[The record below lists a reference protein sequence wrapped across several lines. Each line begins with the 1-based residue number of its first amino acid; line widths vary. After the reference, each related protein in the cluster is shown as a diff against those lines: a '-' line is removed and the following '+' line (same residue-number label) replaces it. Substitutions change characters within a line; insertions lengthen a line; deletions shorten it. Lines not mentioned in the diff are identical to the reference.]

1 MRTFEWFCCYGEII
15 LLKLIFV
22 SLLLISNSIF
32 AAGFYLS
39 EIGTPGSLG
48 TAGVGNPVN
57 NKGADSAWTNPA
69 GMTGLDKSQFMS
81 GMQILIPQVKFKSS
95 FAGAG
100 GVDGGNAGSIAMIPS
115 SFYVKKV
122 SERLRL
128 GFSITA
134 PLGGGLD
141 YNDDFNNSN
150 DDFVGRYAATKAL
163 LAGIAISP
171 SFGYKVNDKL
181 SIGSGVSI
189 IWTRF
194 DMDIAINLPAP
205 GAPDGKVELDDA
217 TGFGYQP
224 FVGLQYQPTD
234 RMLIGLV
241 YRGKADTDLK
251 GDVLFR
257 NFAAGQADTIKVN
270 WDNPQTFNAGLKYK
284 LSDDKMIAVNAGWED
299 WSKFSHNQISFSGGT
314 FNPGGTI
321 DRKFDDTWHAGIAY
335 AQNFNKS
342 RRVSFG
348 FSYDSSPVSD
358 ANRTIDLPFD
368 ETFKFSTSYS
378 VLGAGNFDYAFGAS
392 LIVFGDGKVDQI
404 AQGVRFVGKFD
415 SNHML
420 MIGATIRP
428 KSK

>member
-1 MRTFEWFCCYGEII
+1 

-22 SLLLISNSIF
+22 FLLLVSNSIF

-57 NKGADSAWTNPA
+57 NQGADSAWTNPA
-69 GMTGLDKSQFMS
+69 GMTGLDHSQFMS
-81 GMQILIPQVKFKSS
+81 GMQMLVPQVKFESS
-95 FAGAG
+95 FAGKG
-100 GVDGGNAGSIAMIPS
+100 GRNGGNAGSIAMIPS
-115 SFYVKKV
+115 SFYVRKV
-122 SERLRL
+122 SDKLRL

-141 YNDDFNNSN
+141 YNDDFSNSN
-150 DDFVGRYAATKAL
+150 DDFVGRYGATKAL
-163 LAGIAISP
+163 LAGIALSP
-171 SFGYKVNDKL
+171 SLGYKVNDKL
-181 SIGSGVSI
+181 SVGGGVSI

-194 DMDIAINLPAP
+194 DMDIAINQGVL
-205 GAPDGKVELDDA
+205 PDGKVELDDA

-234 RMLIGLV
+234 RMLIGMV
-241 YRGKADTDLK
+241 YRAKADVDLK
-251 GDVLFR
+251 GDVLWR
-257 NFAAGQADTIKVN
+257 NFVVPAQIDTIKVN
-270 WDNPQTFNAGLKYK
+270 WDNPQTFNTGVKYQ

-299 WSKFSHNQISFSGGT
+299 WSKFSKNQLSFSGGIL
-314 FNPGGTI
+314 NPAGTI

-335 AQNFNKS
+335 AQSFNKTS
-342 RRVSFG
+342 RISFG

-378 VLGAGNFDYAFGAS
+378 VIGDNSFDYSFGAS
-392 LIVFGDGKVDQI
+392 LIVFGDAKVDQT
-404 AQGVRFVGKFD
+404 AQGVRFVGEFD

>member
-1 MRTFEWFCCYGEII
+1 

-32 AAGFYLS
+32 AAGFYIS

-48 TAGVGNPVN
+48 TAGVANPVN
-57 NKGADSAWTNPA
+57 NQGADTAWTNPA

-81 GMQILIPQVKFKSS
+81 GMQMIAPQIRFESS

-100 GVDGGNAGSIAMIPS
+100 GVDGGNAGNIALIPS

-141 YNDDFNNSN
+141 YNDSFGTST
-150 DDFVGRYAATKAL
+150 DDFVGRYGATKAL

-171 SFGYKVNDKL
+171 SVGYKVNDKL
-181 SIGSGVSI
+181 SIGGGVSI
-189 IWTRF
+189 IWTRY
-194 DMDIAINLPAP
+194 DMDIAINQP
-205 GAPDGKVELDDA
+205 GPLPDGKVELDDA

-234 RMLIGLV
+234 RLLFGLV
-241 YRGKADTDLK
+241 YRGKADVELK

-257 NFAAGQADTIKVN
+257 NLAVTPPINTFKVA
-270 WDNPQTFNAGLKYK
+270 WDNPQMLKGGLRFN
-284 LSDDKMIAVNAGWED
+284 LSDDKMIAVSGDWEE
-299 WSKFSHNQISFSGGT
+299 WSKFSHNQLSFNGGIL
-314 FNPGGTI
+314 NVSL
-321 DRKFDDTWHAGIAY
+321 DRKFKDTWNAGIAY
-335 AQNFNKS
+335 VQDFDKNK
-342 RRVSFG
+342 RVSFG

-378 VLGAGNFDYAFGAS
+378 VLGAGNFDYAFGAT
-392 LIVFGDGKVDQI
+392 LFVFGDGKVDQT
-404 AQGVRFVGKFD
+404 AQGVRFVGEFD
-415 SNHML
+415 DNHML

>member
-1 MRTFEWFCCYGEII
+1 MI
-15 LLKLIFV
+15 KLIFV

-32 AAGFYLS
+32 AAGFYIS

-48 TAGVGNPVN
+48 TAGVVNPVN
-57 NKGADSAWTNPA
+57 DFGADSAWTNPA

-81 GMQILIPQVKFKSS
+81 GMQMIAPQIRFKSS
-95 FAGAG
+95 FAGKG
-100 GVDGGNAGSIAMIPS
+100 GGNGGNAGNIAIIPS

-141 YNDDFNNSN
+141 YNDSFGTST
-150 DDFVGRYAATKAL
+150 DDFVGRYGATKAL
-163 LAGIAISP
+163 LAGIALSP
-171 SFGYKVNDKL
+171 SLGYKVNDKL
-181 SIGSGVSI
+181 SVGGGVSI
-189 IWTRF
+189 VWTRF
-194 DMDIAINLPAP
+194 DMDIAINQGQL
-205 GAPDGKVELDDA
+205 PDGKVELDDL

-224 FVGLQYQPTD
+224 FLGLQYQPTD
-234 RMLIGLV
+234 RLLLGLV
-241 YRGKADTDLK
+241 YRAKADVELK

-257 NFAAGQADTIKVN
+257 NFVGPALFNTVKVA
-270 WDNPQTFNAGLKYK
+270 WDNPQMLKGGLRFN
-284 LSDDKMIAVNAGWED
+284 LSDDKMIAVSGDWED
-299 WSKFSHNQISFSGGT
+299 WSQFSHNQLSFSGPV
-314 FNPGGTI
+314 FSPVVSL
-321 DRKFDDTWHAGIAY
+321 DRKWDDTWNAGIAY
-335 AQNFNKS
+335 VQDFDKNK
-342 RRVSFG
+342 RISFG

-378 VLGAGNFDYAFGAS
+378 VRGAGNFDYAFGAT
-392 LIVFGDGKVDQI
+392 LFVFGDGKVDQT
-404 AQGVRFVGKFD
+404 AQGVRFVGEFD
-415 SNHML
+415 DNHML

>member
-1 MRTFEWFCCYGEII
+1 MI
-15 LLKLIFV
+15 KLIFV

-48 TAGVGNPVN
+48 TAGVANPVN

-81 GMQILIPQVKFKSS
+81 GMQMIAPQIKFESS

-100 GVDGGNAGSIAMIPS
+100 GSDGGNAGNIAIIPS

-141 YNDDFNNSN
+141 YNDDFATSS
-150 DDFVGRYAATKAL
+150 DDFVGRYGTTKAL

-171 SFGYKVNDKL
+171 SLGYKVNDKL
-181 SIGSGVSI
+181 SVGGGVSI
-189 IWTRF
+189 LWTRF
-194 DMDIAINLPAP
+194 DQDIAINQGPL
-205 GAPDGKVELDDA
+205 PDGKVELDDA

-224 FVGLQYQPTD
+224 FFGLQYQPTD
-234 RMLIGLV
+234 RLLIGLV
-241 YRGKADTDLK
+241 YRTKADTDLK
-251 GDVLFR
+251 GSVLWR
-257 NFAAGQADTIKVN
+257 NLAVTPQINTFKVS
-270 WDNPQTFNAGLKYK
+270 WDNPQTFQAGLRFN
-284 LSDDKMIAVNAGWED
+284 LTDDKVIAVSGDWED
-299 WSKFSHNQISFSGGT
+299 WSKFSNNQLSFSGGLLS
-314 FNPGGTI
+314 PVVAL
-321 DRKFDDTWHAGIAY
+321 DRKWDDTWNAGIAY
-335 AQNFNKS
+335 VQDFDKNK
-342 RRVSFG
+342 RISFG

-368 ETFKFSTSYS
+368 ESFKFSTSYS
-378 VLGAGNFDYAFGAS
+378 VLGAGNLDYAFGAT
-392 LIVFGDGKVDQI
+392 LFVFGDGKVDQT
-404 AQGVRFVGKFD
+404 AQGVRFVGEFD

>member
-1 MRTFEWFCCYGEII
+1 MKRSI
-15 LLKLIFV
+15 KLIFI

-32 AAGFYLS
+32 AAGFYIS

-48 TAGVGNPVN
+48 TAGVANPVN
-57 NKGADSAWTNPA
+57 NFGADSSWTNPA

-81 GMQILIPQVKFKSS
+81 GMQLLVPQIKFKSS
-95 FAGAG
+95 FAGKG
-100 GVDGGNAGSIAMIPS
+100 GGNGGNAGNIAMIPS
-115 SFYVKKV
+115 TFYVKKV
-122 SERLRL
+122 SEKLRL

-141 YNDDFNNSN
+141 YNDDFGTST
-150 DDFVGRYAATKAL
+150 DDFVGRYGATKAL
-163 LAGIAISP
+163 LAGIFISP

-194 DMDIAINLPAP
+194 DMDIAINRGPLL
-205 GAPDGKVELDDA
+205 PDGKVELDDV
-217 TGFGYQP
+217 TGFGYQL
-224 FVGLQYQPTD
+224 FFGLQYKPTD
-234 RMLIGLV
+234 RMLLGLV

-251 GDVLFR
+251 GDVLWR
-257 NFAAGQADTIKVN
+257 NLAVTPQINTVKVA
-270 WDNPQTFNAGLKYK
+270 WDNPQTFEGGLRFN

-299 WSKFSHNQISFSGGT
+299 WSKFSNNQISFGGGVL
-314 FNPGGTI
+314 NPLVTL
-321 DRKFDDTWHAGIAY
+321 DRKFKDTWHAGIAY
-335 AQNFNKS
+335 GQDFDKNK
-342 RRVSFG
+342 RITFG

-378 VLGAGNFDYAFGAS
+378 VKGVGNFDYAFGAT
-392 LIVFGDGKVDQI
+392 LFVFGDGKVDQT
-404 AQGVRFVGKFD
+404 AQGVRFVGEFD

>member
-1 MRTFEWFCCYGEII
+1 LI
-15 LLKLIFV
+15 KLIFV
-22 SLLLISNSIF
+22 PLLLISNSIF
-32 AAGFYLS
+32 AAGFYIS

-48 TAGVGNPVN
+48 TAGVANTVN
-57 NKGADSAWTNPA
+57 NFGADSAWTNPA
-69 GMTGLDKSQFMS
+69 GMTGLDHSQFMS
-81 GMQILIPQVKFKSS
+81 GMQMIAPQIRFESS

-100 GVDGGNAGSIAMIPS
+100 GRDGGNAGSIAFIPS

-141 YNDDFNNSN
+141 YNDDFSNSN
-150 DDFVGRYAATKAL
+150 DDFVGRYATTKAL

-171 SFGYKVNDKL
+171 SLGYKVNDKL
-181 SIGSGVSI
+181 SVGGGVSI
-189 IWTRF
+189 LWTRF
-194 DMDIAINLPAP
+194 DQDIAIKLPGPQPP
-205 GAPDGKVELDDA
+205 GALDGKVELDDA

-241 YRGKADTDLK
+241 YRAKADIDLK
-251 GDVLFR
+251 GDVIWR
-257 NFAAGQADTIKVN
+257 NVNIPLVNQINTVKIN
-270 WDNPQTFNAGLKYK
+270 WDNPQTLRGGVSFK
-284 LSDDKMIAVNAGWED
+284 LTDNKVIAVSANWED
-299 WSKFSHNQISFSGGT
+299 WSKFSNNQLSFSGGT
-314 FNPGGTI
+314 LNAGVSL
-321 DRKFDDTWHAGIAY
+321 DRKFDDTWNAGIAY
-335 AQNFNKS
+335 AQELNNGSKI
-342 RRVSFG
+342 SFG

-368 ETFKFSTSYS
+368 ETFKFSTSYG
-378 VLGAGNFDYAFGAS
+378 VHGAGNFDYAFGAT
-392 LIVFGDGKVDQI
+392 LFVFGDGKVDQT
-404 AQGVRFVGKFD
+404 AQGVRFVGEFD

>member
-1 MRTFEWFCCYGEII
+1 MI
-15 LLKLIFV
+15 KLIFV

-32 AAGFYLS
+32 AAGFYIS

-48 TAGVGNPVN
+48 TAGVANPVN
-57 NKGADSAWTNPA
+57 TFGADSSWTNPA
-69 GMTGLDKSQFMS
+69 GMTGLDKSQFMA
-81 GMQILIPQVKFKSS
+81 GMQLLAPQIKFESS
-95 FAGAG
+95 FAGKG
-100 GVDGGNAGSIAMIPS
+100 GSNGGNAGNIAIIPS

-122 SERLRL
+122 SEKFRL

-150 DDFVGRYAATKAL
+150 DDFVGRYGATKAL

-181 SIGSGVSI
+181 SIGGGVSI
-189 IWTRF
+189 LWTRF
-194 DMDIAINLPAP
+194 DQDIAINQGPL
-205 GAPDGKVELDDA
+205 PDGKVEIDDA

-224 FVGLQYQPTD
+224 FVGLTYQPTD
-234 RMLIGLV
+234 RMLLGLV
-241 YRGKADTDLK
+241 YRAKADIDLK
-251 GDVLFR
+251 GSVLWR
-257 NFAAGQADTIKVN
+257 NLVVTPQINTVKVA
-270 WDNPQTFNAGLKYK
+270 WDNPQTFQGGLRFN
-284 LSDDKMIAVNAGWED
+284 LTDDKMIAVSADWED
-299 WSKFSHNQISFSGGT
+299 WSKFSHNQLSFGGGIL
-314 FNPGGTI
+314 NPVVSL
-321 DRKFDDTWHAGIAY
+321 DRKWDDTWNAGIAY
-335 AQNFNKS
+335 AQNFGKNK
-342 RRVSFG
+342 RISFG

-378 VLGAGNFDYAFGAS
+378 VRGDGNFDYAFGAT
-392 LIVFGDGKVDQI
+392 LFVFGDGKVDQT
-404 AQGVRFVGKFD
+404 AQGVRFVGEFD
-415 SNHML
+415 DNHML

>member
-1 MRTFEWFCCYGEII
+1 MI
-15 LLKLIFV
+15 KLIFLT
-22 SLLLISNSIF
+22 LLLISNSIF
-32 AAGFYLS
+32 AAGFYIS

-48 TAGVGNPVN
+48 TAGVANPVN
-57 NKGADSAWTNPA
+57 NMGADSAWTNPA

-81 GMQILIPQVKFKSS
+81 GMQMIAPQIKFKSS
-95 FAGAG
+95 FAGKG
-100 GVDGGNAGSIAMIPS
+100 GVDGGNAGNIAMIPS

-122 SERLRL
+122 SEKLRL

-141 YNDDFNNSN
+141 YNDDFSNSN
-150 DDFVGRYAATKAL
+150 DDFVGRYGATKSL

-171 SFGYKVNDKL
+171 SLGYKVNDKL
-181 SIGSGVSI
+181 SVGGGVSI
-189 IWTRF
+189 IYTRF
-194 DMDIAINLPAP
+194 DQDIAINQGQL
-205 GAPDGKVELDDA
+205 PDGKVELDEL

-224 FVGLQYQPTD
+224 FLGLTYQPTD
-234 RMLIGLV
+234 RMLIGMV
-241 YRGKADTDLK
+241 YRAKADIELK

-257 NFAAGQADTIKVN
+257 NFVVPAQINTVKVA
-270 WDNPQTFNAGLKYK
+270 WDNPQTFQAGLRFN
-284 LSDDKMIAVNAGWED
+284 LTDDKMIAVSGDWED
-299 WSKFSHNQISFSGGT
+299 WSKFSHNQISFAGGVL
-314 FNPGGTI
+314 NPVVSL
-321 DRKFDDTWHAGIAY
+321 DRKWDDTWNAGIAY
-335 AQNFNKS
+335 VQKLNNN

-368 ETFKFSTSYS
+368 ETFKFSTAYS
-378 VLGAGNFDYAFGAS
+378 VLGDGNFDYAFGAT
-392 LIVFGDGKVDQI
+392 LFVFGDGKVDQT
-404 AQGVRFVGKFD
+404 AQGVRFVGEFD

>member
-1 MRTFEWFCCYGEII
+1 MI
-15 LLKLIFV
+15 KLIFIT
-22 SLLLISNSIF
+22 LLLISNSIF
-32 AAGFYLS
+32 AAGFYIS

-48 TAGVGNPVN
+48 TAGVANPVN
-57 NKGADSAWTNPA
+57 NGGADSAWTNPA
-69 GMTGLDKSQFMS
+69 GMTGLEKSQFMS
-81 GMQILIPQVKFKSS
+81 GMQMLLPQIKFKSS
-95 FAGAG
+95 FAGKG
-100 GVDGGNAGSIAMIPS
+100 GGDGGNAGSIAMIPS

-122 SERLRL
+122 SEKLRL

-141 YNDDFNNSN
+141 YNDDFSNSN
-150 DDFVGRYAATKAL
+150 DDFVGRYGATKAL

-171 SFGYKVNDKL
+171 SLGYKVNDKL
-181 SIGSGVSI
+181 SIGGGLSI
-189 IWTRF
+189 IWTIF
-194 DMDIAINLPAP
+194 DQDIAINQGPL
-205 GAPDGKVELDDA
+205 PDGKVELDEM

-224 FVGLQYQPTD
+224 FFGLQYQPTD
-234 RMLIGLV
+234 RLLIGLV
-241 YRGKADTDLK
+241 YRAKADVELK

-257 NFAAGQADTIKVN
+257 NFVIPAQINTVKVA
-270 WDNPQTFNAGLKYK
+270 WDNPQTFEGGLRFN
-284 LSDDKMIAVNAGWED
+284 LSDNKMIAVKAGWED
-299 WSKFSHNQISFSGGT
+299 WSKFSHNQLSLGGGIL
-314 FNPGGTI
+314 NPVVSL
-321 DRKFDDTWHAGIAY
+321 DRKFDDTWLAGIAY
-335 AQNFNKS
+335 VQDFNNN

-378 VLGAGNFDYAFGAS
+378 VRGDGNFDYAFGAT
-392 LIVFGDGKVDQI
+392 LFVFGDGKVDQT
-404 AQGVRFVGKFD
+404 AQGVRFVGEFD